1 MLSEHE
7 LKEVQVVS
15 SRLTQPVTLKVF
27 RTGAEDNF
35 QNNLFGLAAQVSGV
49 SANKILFEESDKG
62 PFPDKPSVTV
72 SASGKD
78 RIHYCALPE
87 GSEFRPFLNL
97 ISWLGKDPE
106 KAEAPEG
113 ANFKGQAGRAPIEI
127 LVLMASMCPHCPSV
141 VNSCLELAVLNENL
155 NAIIADATVFT
166 DLAEK
171 YKVKSTPTVVI
182 NETTTV
188 VGQTNLTELADKVSQ
203 TIAPQ
208 GLTDTLKS
216 MINSGRAEDAGALL
230 VKESANTKAI
240 LPLYKSGEFSTRM
253 GVLVALEEALEIDP
267 RSLDSL
273 VEDLL
278 PLLESKDVGLRG
290 DTAELLG
297 NIGMIKAADYL
308 VKLKEDPDEDVRE
321 AAIEALEKLQA

>member
-7 LKEVQVVS
+7 LKEVQVVT
-15 SRLTQPVTLKVF
+15 SRLVEPVTLKVF
-27 RTGAEDNF
+27 RSGADDKFE
-35 QNNLFGLAAQVSGV
+35 NNLIGLAAQVSGV

-62 PFPDKPSVTV
+62 PFSDKPSVTV

-106 KAEAPEG
+106 KASAPEG
-113 ANFKGQAGRAPIEI
+113 ANFQGEAGHSPIQI
-127 LVLMASMCPHCPSV
+127 LVLMASACPHCPSV
-141 VNSCLELAVLNENL
+141 VNSCLELAVLNEN
-155 NAIIADATVFT
+155 ADVIIADATVFS

-182 NETTTV
+182 NETTTI
-188 VGQTNLTELADKVSQ
+188 VGQTTLTELSDKVSQ
-203 TIAPQ
+203 TVEPQ
-208 GLTDTLKS
+208 GFTDTLKS

-230 VKESANTKAI
+230 VKAPDKSAI

-267 RSLDSL
+267 RSLDPL
-273 VEDLL
+273 VDDLL
-278 PLLESKDVGLRG
+278 PLLESEDVGLRG

-297 NIGMIKAADYL
+297 NIGVIKAAGFL
-308 VKLKEDPDEDVRE
+308 EKLKEDTDEDVKE
-321 AAIEALEKLQA
+321 AAMEALEKLQS